1 MGRPRRL
8 RESERGPEGEDVA
21 PMRHVGA
28 VLFGDTADGVWYLDL
43 IRSGG
48 GFGAAGAI
56 GREILR
62 DVKAEDAPARVEGL
76 LKAYL
81 SHRTAAGES
90 FQDFSARHE
99 VAVLKSFAE
108 GQDA

>member
-1 MGRPRRL
+1 M
-8 RESERGPEGEDVA
+8 DCYHIFA
-21 PMRHVGA
+21 
-28 VLFGDTADGVWYLDL
+28 
-43 IRSGG
+43 GG
-48 GFGAAGAI
+48 GFGAAAAI

-62 DVKAEDAPARVEGL
+62 DVKAHDAPARVEGL

-81 SHRTAAGES
+81 SRRTGATES

-99 VAVLKSFAE
+99 VAALKSFAE

>member
-1 MGRPRRL
+1 MRITSCAARPRAANIHI
-8 RESERGPEGEDVA
+8 VA
-21 PMRHVGA
+21 
-28 VLFGDTADGVWYLDL
+28 
-43 IRSGG
+43 GG
-48 GFGAAGAI
+48 GFGARGAI

-62 DVKAEDAPARVEGL
+62 DVKAEDAPARVEHL

-81 SHRTAAGES
+81 SHRAGATES

-99 VAVLKSFAE
+99 VGALKSFAA